1 MRKEKFMNIFN
12 IKSSLNIYPTT
23 KPVQNEVIQI
33 TRGASAALV
42 FSYKDK
48 AYTFDDTDQITFML
62 KQGKTIYWYKMFT
75 YLQPTTDIK
84 PIVGKNYYTKV
95 SRPANSFKCQAT
107 QVWPALTESPAE
119 LEYYEEVDG
128 NCSWRDT
135 EYLFD
140 ERFNF
145 ENLDGLETVSLILTP
160 EDTLQFKTK
169 AGNLI
174 EFEIAVRLNT
184 ENKSGF
190 AGQDAILIEPQSPII
205 VTNSLF
211 SQI

>member
-1 MRKEKFMNIFN
+1 MNTFD
-12 IKSSLNIYPTT
+12 IKSTLNIYPTP
-23 KPVQNEVIQI
+23 KFAPNELLQI

-42 FSYKDK
+42 FSYHDK
-48 AYTFDDTDQITFML
+48 SYTFDDTDQITFMI

-75 YLQPTTDIK
+75 YLQPSQDIR
-84 PIVGKNYYTKV
+84 PIPGKNYYTQV
-95 SRPANSFKCQAT
+95 SHPAKSFKCQAV
-107 QVWPALTESPAE
+107 QVLPSAQESPVE
-119 LEYYEEVDG
+119 LGYYEEVDG

-145 ENLDGLETVSLILTP
+145 ENLEGLETVSLILQP
-160 EDTLQFKTK
+160 EDTLQFKAK
-169 AGNLI
+169 AGNLLD
-174 EFEIAVRLNT
+174 FEIAVRLNT
-184 ENKSGF
+184 EAKPGF
-190 AGQDAILIEPQSPII
+190 ANQDAIVIEAQPKII